1 MKVVVISDI
10 HIFGADDPLYESLL
24 ALLREELLPGDHL
37 VLAGDIF
44 DFLVG
49 NQPSLIRRYSAFF
62 DMLRTL
68 GEKGVRT
75 TYIEGNHDFH
85 LKKIFAEIANL
96 RVVPAETEIELSGT
110 RIYIA
115 HGDLVDIDD
124 RGYLALRAF
133 FRSPFIRF
141 TAFALPEAAVE
152 WIGARSS
159 ESSRKRNP
167 RLPADRGSDHVAA
180 IRKKFRSF
188 AEAKIGEGYD
198 AVVLG
203 HCHDLDG
210 EDFSVKGRR
219 GRYLNVGFPRVHHS
233 YVEFTAEHGL
243 VRKPLRRF
251 DH

>member
-24 ALLREELLPGDHL
+24 ALMREELLPGDHL

-49 NQPSLIRRYSAFF
+49 NQPSLVRRYSAFF
-62 DMLRTL
+62 DALRAL
-68 GEKGVRT
+68 GEQGVLT

-85 LKKIFAEIANL
+85 LKKIFSAIVNL
-96 RVVPAETEIELSGT
+96 RVVPAETEIDLPGK
-110 RIYIA
+110 RIFIA
-115 HGDLVDIDD
+115 HGDLVDHED

-133 FRSPFIRF
+133 FRSPIIQF

-159 ESSRKRNP
+159 ASSRKRNP
-167 RLPADRGSDHVAA
+167 RLPADRGSDHVARL
-180 IRKKFRSF
+180 RKKYRSF
-188 AEAKIGEGYD
+188 AEAKLREGYD

-210 EDFSVKGRR
+210 ENLTVGGRP
-219 GRYLNVGFPRVHHS
+219 GQYLNVGFPRLHHS
-233 YVEFTAEHGL
+233 YVEFTAENGL

>member
-1 MKVVVISDI
+1 VKVVLISDI

-24 ALLREELLPGDHL
+24 ALMREELLPGDYL

-49 NQPSLIRRYSAFF
+49 NQPSLNRRYAAFF
-62 DMLRTL
+62 DELAQL
-68 GEKGVRT
+68 GAKGVQT

-85 LKKIFAEIANL
+85 LRRIFADIPNL
-96 RVVPAETEIELSGT
+96 RVVPAETEIALPH
-110 RIYIA
+110 RKLYVA
-115 HGDLVDIDD
+115 HGDLVDRED

-133 FRSPFIRF
+133 FRSPLIRF

-152 WIGARSS
+152 WIGNRSA
-159 ESSRKRNP
+159 ESSRKANP
-167 RLPADRGSDHVAA
+167 RLPESQGPERLAA
-180 IRKKFRSF
+180 LRAKFRSF
-188 AEAKIGEGYD
+188 AGAKFREGYD
-198 AVVLG
+198 AIVLG

-210 EDFSVKGRR
+210 ADFSEGGRR
-219 GRYLNVGFPRVHHS
+219 GQYLNVGFPRVHHQ
-233 YVEFTAEHGL
+233 YVVFDEADGL